1 MTFLYILLV
10 IISLML
16 MLVILMQSSKG
27 GGLAGTFGG
36 GSTASALFGGV
47 GAGNFLTKL
56 TGGLAIAFMVLI
68 LLIGILNKGG
78 SSSQTDFQKE
88 LQEELVVPGTQFE
101 ASGPAAIELP
111 GETQGTAST
120 SPGETEPATSSST
133 EQ

>member
-10 IISLML
+10 TISLLL

-56 TGGLAIAFMVLI
+56 TGGLAVAFMVII

-78 SSSQTDFQKE
+78 SANQTDFQKE
-88 LQEELVVPGTQFE
+88 LQEELIVPGTQFE
-101 ASGPAAIELP
+101 ASSPASLELP
-111 GETQGTAST
+111 GETQAAGSASST
-120 SPGETEPATSSST
+120 SDE
-133 EQ
+133 